1 MERQFFRRSNPWKIP
16 SSYSYYHPRPQP
28 QSQPQPTKPKII
40 SVPVHFVNS
49 DDTPIREPRPKPV
62 RDPKAERLAAVMRI
76 QRITR
81 GFLVRKNLRAVKKI
95 EAEVE
100 EIRRRIEAAQDLVRR
115 DEKERLRLNEMLMR
129 LLFRLDSVR
138 GVRDY
143 RKRVIRKVIAL
154 QEAVDSMAGSMEMGN
169 GEEGVTLGTPD
180 RETMATDAIH
190 EGSEG
195 LEVGPMEETLEI
207 NDITEMKQGGEPEI
221 LGEGDVKEET
231 TNDNSN
237 FTEETSGIKDISEE
251 PLKDMSSPELEEK
264 TTEIGDVVEDRL
276 VETIETL
283 ESAQQGGQGCEEI
296 PVIKEITEMNQGG
309 ERESLGERDL
319 KEGSTNTNSNPIE
332 NASGIKDLGGESM
345 EEIRTPEVEEKAT
358 EVRDITEDPI
368 DKTIETVKSAQKAEI
383 NNCCSDPIGE
393 TFEASG
399 TMEEK
404 TSSSGSEGEAMKEVM
419 DRVAAESAKLRE
431 LVAKLCERSAQQCMM
446 MGGLAQRV
454 ENLERTV
461 QRMEAARKKK
471 KMKHRC

>member
-1 MERQFFRRSNPWKIP
+1 M
-16 SSYSYYHPRPQP
+16 
-28 QSQPQPTKPKII
+28 
-40 SVPVHFVNS
+40 NS

-62 RDPKAERLAAVMRI
+62 RDPEAERLAAVLRM

-143 RKRVIRKVIAL
+143 RKRMIRRVIAL
-154 QEAVDSMAGSMEMGN
+154 QEAVDSMAGSMETGN
-169 GEEGVTLGTPD
+169 GEDGVTLGTPD
-180 RETMATDAIH
+180 RESMATDAIH

-195 LEVGPMEETLEI
+195 LEVGPMEEAPEI
-207 NDITEMKQGGEPEI
+207 NDITEMKQGEEPEI
-221 LGEGDVKEET
+221 LGEGDLKEET
-231 TNDNSN
+231 TNANSN
-237 FTEETSGIKDISEE
+237 LTEETSGIKDISEE

-264 TTEIGDVVEDRL
+264 TTEIGDITEDRL
-276 VETIETL
+276 VETIETT
-283 ESAQQGGQGCEEI
+283 ESAR
-296 PVIKEITEMNQGG
+296 QGG
-309 ERESLGERDL
+309 EGCEGTPEVEDIAEMKQGGEQEILEERHL

-332 NASGIKDLGGESM
+332 NASGIKDLSGESM
-345 EEIRTPEVEEKAT
+345 EETRTPEPEEKAT
-358 EVRDITEDPI
+358 EIRDITEDPI
-368 DKTIETVKSAQKAEI
+368 DKTIEIVKSAQKAEI
-383 NNCCSDPIGE
+383 NNCCWE

-404 TSSSGSEGEAMKEVM
+404 TRSSGLEGEAMKEVM
-419 DRVAAESAKLRE
+419 DRVAAESEKLRE